1 MADEGI
7 RTAPLGKRWAR
18 KMAIF
23 IVVLVGF
30 GGWGF
35 YDAVYAYPARG
46 ERFATWAKM
55 AYLEAARQ
63 ANQEAFGVFER
74 DSSVPDPVA
83 EYQRL
88 KAPEQR
94 QRNDADATN
103 AQSPRRLRAIMLRAR
118 LAWLEGLDRI
128 GALDAERTV
137 IQNPRS
143 ELERLQAELSTAAN
157 PKPLSRWDIPSQW
170 LIVLVCWSLAAVLV
184 ARLFV
189 IASRKYR
196 WDAGTMTLTLPGGE
210 RVTPAD
216 LEEVDKRK
224 WDKFIVFLKI
234 KASHAG
240 LGGREVRLDTY
251 QHDELEDW
259 VLAMQRAAFGSQEEP
274 GAAEP
279 AEAAPSAAT

>member
-1 MADEGI
+1 D
-7 RTAPLGKRWAR
+7 
-18 KMAIF
+18 
-23 IVVLVGF
+23 
-30 GGWGF
+30 
-35 YDAVYAYPARG
+35 
-46 ERFATWAKM
+46 
-55 AYLEAARQ
+55 
-63 ANQEAFGVFER
+63 FGVFER

-157 PKPLSRWDIPSQW
+157 PKPLSRGDIPSQW

-189 IASRKYR
+189 IASRK
-196 WDAGTMTLTLPGGE
+196 
-210 RVTPAD
+210 
-216 LEEVDKRK
+216 
-224 WDKFIVFLKI
+224 
-234 KASHAG
+234 
-240 LGGREVRLDTY
+240 
-251 QHDELEDW
+251 
-259 VLAMQRAAFGSQEEP
+259 
-274 GAAEP
+274 
-279 AEAAPSAAT
+279 